1 MAIWVHALQM
11 FLQIVTGEQQNICK
25 ISLGNALTFLQ
36 KSPKPFLKECLFSTS
51 LCICDTYYELISPCL
66 KTLIFV
72 SLKSD

>member
-36 KSPKPFLKECLFSTS
+36 K
-51 LCICDTYYELISPCL
+51 
-66 KTLIFV
+66 
-72 SLKSD
+72 